1 MDIHGIHYFPMESME
16 SDGYP
21 ILHWPPTLLDHEITS
36 NNNLYHNIVTH
47 SNHRLPFLLPSRYST
62 TDSSLYGTSELV
74 GISHLYQGC
83 LLNLFEFRILN
94 DLRHFSFIFGSL
106 IDMLD
111 FSEHGLLSELVS
123 MFMAFVLSTV
133 LGR

>member
-1 MDIHGIHYFPMESME
+1 M
-16 SDGYP
+16 
-21 ILHWPPTLLDHEITS
+21 
-36 NNNLYHNIVTH
+36 
-47 SNHRLPFLLPSRYST
+47 
-62 TDSSLYGTSELV
+62 

-83 LLNLFEFRILN
+83 LLNLFGFRILN

-111 FSEHGLLSELVS
+111 FSEHGLLSKLVS